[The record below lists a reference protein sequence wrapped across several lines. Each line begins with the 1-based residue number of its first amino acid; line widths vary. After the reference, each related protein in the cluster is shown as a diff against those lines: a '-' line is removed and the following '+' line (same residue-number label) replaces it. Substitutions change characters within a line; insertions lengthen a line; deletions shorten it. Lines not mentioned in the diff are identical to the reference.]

1 MKRTLLKYIVLFFL
15 PAIMLRAG
23 IDPCIARQNEISV
36 ESKVDKTSVTVGEL
50 VKYEINIRF
59 SPEMTVAAPPPGINL
74 GGFEIRDYNDNDPVE
89 KEGVILKTVEFTIA
103 AYDTGNFVI
112 PPTGILYFTDDTVA
126 NTLLTDA
133 VAIRVE
139 SILESGTEDILDLKD
154 NLEIPF
160 YWTNTII
167 IASAVLIVIAC
178 AVFGY
183 LYYRKKK
190 RGESL
195 FEWRKEPD
203 KPAHE
208 AAFAALDELRSSD
221 LLKNGRIKEFY
232 IHLSDIIR
240 LYLQRRYFVPV
251 LEKTTGETKELM
263 HKQNVEGDVIIKV
276 NDLLEESDLVKF
288 AKFTPDN
295 NTSES
300 YLDLAY
306 EIVETTKIIEI
317 ADLDEEDDPV
327 RQEPGE
333 NEAFEVVEDTAGTN
347 DVNGQQKELPGKS
360 E

>member
-1 MKRTLLKYIVLFFL
+1 MKRKLLKYAVLFVL
-15 PAIMLRAG
+15 TAVLIRPGVDL
-23 IDPCIARQNEISV
+23 CLARQNEISV

-59 SPEMTVAAPPPGINL
+59 TPEMTVAAPPPGINL
-74 GGFEIRDYNDNDPVE
+74 GGFEIRDYNDKEPVE
-89 KEGVILKTVEFTIA
+89 TDGVILKTVEFTIA

-126 NTLLTDA
+126 NTLFTDA
-133 VAIRVE
+133 VGIRVE
-139 SILESGTEDILDLKD
+139 SILESGTEDILGLKD

-160 YWTNTII
+160 YWRNTIL
-167 IASAVLIVIAC
+167 IASAVLIVIVG
-178 AVFGY
+178 AVIGY

-195 FEWRKEPD
+195 FEWKKEPD

-208 AAFAALDELRSSD
+208 EAYAALDELRVSD
-221 LLKNGRIKEFY
+221 LLKEGRIKEFY
-232 IHLSDIIR
+232 IILSDITR
-240 LYLQRRYFVPV
+240 LYLQRRYFIPV
-251 LEKTTGETKELM
+251 LEKTTSETNELM
-263 HKQNVEGDVIIKV
+263 QKQNVEDKVIRKV

-295 NTSES
+295 STSES

-306 EIVETTKIIEI
+306 DIVETTKIIEI
-317 ADLDEEDDPV
+317 DDIDAENGLVKPDTGEE
-327 RQEPGE
+327 EK
-333 NEAFEVVEDTAGTN
+333 FEVVEDTTGINEDT
-347 DVNGQQKELPGKS
+347 GKQKELPGLT